1 MRQPCS
7 VSATTFR
14 DPAQRPPKLKQDCAK
29 ARPRGPLRRG
39 AGAATGLLTR
49 RRAGRACHG
58 RGVVRGRRAV
68 ATITLQ
74 RPAAMNSMSMAAK
87 IELLDAVSRAAED
100 PAVRAVVLTGAGD
113 RAFCAGQ
120 DLRDLE
126 PVNGAPP
133 DLGQTVLDHYNPIVM
148 GLATM
153 PKPVIAGINGV
164 AAGAGAAFALACD
177 MRFAARSASF
187 LMAFAN
193 IGLTGDSGI
202 SWTLQRI
209 VGHARALTMMMLP
222 ERLDAERALELG
234 MVNAVVPGRGA
245 AGGGPRTRRPD
256 GPRSDAGVRR
266 HQAGGAACGAQPTSA
281 PRSPW
286 KRSCS
291 ANSASARTTRGRS
304 SRFIAKEPAVFNGR

>member
-1 MRQPCS
+1 MAE
-7 VSATTFR
+7 VSYEVT
-14 DPAQRPPKLKQDCAK
+14 D
-29 ARPRGPLRRG
+29 
-39 AGAATGLLTR
+39 
-49 RRAGRACHG
+49 
-58 RGVVRGRRAV
+58 AV

-74 RPAAMNSMSMAAK
+74 RPAAMNSLSTAAK
-87 IELLDAVSRAAED
+87 IDLLDAVTRAAED
-100 PAVRAVVLTGAGD
+100 SAVRAVVLTGAGD

-133 DLGQTVLDHYNPIVM
+133 DLGKTVLEHYNPIVM

-153 PKPVIAGINGV
+153 PKPVIAAVNGV

-177 MRFAARSASF
+177 IRFAARSASF

-209 VGHARALTMMMLP
+209 VGHARALTMLMLP

-234 MVNAVVPGRGA
+234 MVNAVVPDEALREAVQELAARIAHGPTRAYAAIKQAVLHAASSDLGA
-245 AGGGPRTRRPD
+245 SLALEAELQRELGFSED
-256 GPRSDAGVRR
+256 
-266 HQAGGAACGAQPTSA
+266 HQGAV
-281 PRSPW
+281 
-286 KRSCS
+286 
-291 ANSASARTTRGRS
+291 S
-304 SRFIAKEPAVFNGR
+304 SFLAKEPAIFHGR

>member
-1 MRQPCS
+1 MAE
-7 VSATTFR
+7 VSYEVT
-14 DPAQRPPKLKQDCAK
+14 D
-29 ARPRGPLRRG
+29 
-39 AGAATGLLTR
+39 
-49 RRAGRACHG
+49 
-58 RGVVRGRRAV
+58 AV

-74 RPAAMNSMSMAAK
+74 RPAAMNSLSTAAK
-87 IELLDAVSRAAED
+87 IDLLDAVTRAAED
-100 PAVRAVVLTGAGD
+100 SAVRAVVLTGAGD

-133 DLGQTVLDHYNPIVM
+133 DLGKTVLEHYNPIVM

-153 PKPVIAGINGV
+153 PNPVIAAVNGV

-177 MRFAARSASF
+177 IRFAARSASF

-209 VGHARALTMMMLP
+209 VGHARALTMLMLP

-234 MVNAVVPGRGA
+234 MVNAVVPDEALREAVQELAARMAHGPTRAYAAIKQAVLHAASSYLGA
-245 AGGGPRTRRPD
+245 SLALEAELQRELGFSED
-256 GPRSDAGVRR
+256 
-266 HQAGGAACGAQPTSA
+266 HQGAV
-281 PRSPW
+281 
-286 KRSCS
+286 
-291 ANSASARTTRGRS
+291 S
-304 SRFIAKEPAVFNGR
+304 SFLAKEPAIFHGR